1 MVNSAQI
8 SDDTDKDGNPID
20 DRDSS
25 PDKWIKYEDDEDY
38 DNIKTDLIKLLRMKY
53 SLEII
58 SENPLVL
65 KKIKY

>member
-1 MVNSAQI
+1 MSPNNFTNLGNSIMGSVQRVL
-8 SDDTDKDGNPID
+8 TDVEN
-20 DRDSS
+20 
-25 PDKWIKYEDDEDY
+25 